1 MPALQIL
8 GIDHVVFRVADLS
21 RALDFYQDFLG
32 CEIEREVPALGLTQL
47 RAGNALI
54 DLVPVDSKLGKSG
67 GGPVDANA
75 HNVDHVCLRIEPWE
89 PEALRIDLQERGIEA
104 SEVATRYG
112 AGGNGP
118 SIYIQDPDG
127 NSIELKGPPGAA
139 K

>member
-1 MPALQIL
+1 MHVL

-21 RALDFYQDFLG
+21 RALDFYRDFLG
-32 CEIEREVPALGLTQL
+32 CEIEREVPELGLTQL

-54 DLVPVDSKLGKSG
+54 DLVPVDSKLGQSG
-67 GGPVDANA
+67 GGPVDQDA

-89 PEALRIDLQERGIEA
+89 PEALQAELAQRGIEA

-127 NSIELKGPPGAA
+127 NTIELKGPPDISA
-139 K
+139 